1 MTFFHKTVLWKNLIP
16 LRGLTFFHKIVLWKP
31 YPIKGIAFFHKIV
44 LWKKP
49 YPIRK
54 VAQRRDLAK
63 KLLSPKVSKIGFY
76 ILLTSFQKLFQ
87 GPRPHTEHFF
97 AKCAYNSKTEGFSKK
112 VVKSKS
118 VLNWIVHTINNFPEV
133 VLGPQAPYW
142 AFFAKCAYY

>member
-1 MTFFHKTVLWKNLIP
+1 M
-16 LRGLTFFHKIVLWKP
+16 TFFHKIVLWKP

-76 ILLTSFQKLFQ
+76 ILSTSFQKLYQGPRPHTEHFLENMPITQKRRGLAIKLLSPKVSKIEFYILSISFQMLFQ

-112 VVKSKS
+112 VIKSKS
-118 VLNWIVHTINNFPEV
+118 V
-133 VLGPQAPYW
+133 
-142 AFFAKCAYY
+142 